1 MTTPR
6 TWSPAARALTMT
18 TVSMLATA
26 AVLVAGLSPA
36 EAATVQSTRQ
46 HRSVQDLPGLGVGKA
61 KGSETGVPAGSKL
74 SAQQVAPG
82 VLGSRASKTGTK
94 ADLTPPPAAAPTVA
108 PSPQAGAKLSS
119 RSTYETVWS
128 NQDGTKTA
136 QMSANPLNV
145 KDATGKWVG
154 IDSTLSKSS
163 SGEYSAP
170 NNPVRP
176 RFTASTGSG
185 SSDFSVTSAETGD
198 QVSFQ
203 LQGEKHVSAR
213 SPREAE
219 VKASDEAGASA
230 SHGVAYDGIL
240 PGADASYQVDSA
252 GVKEVLIL
260 QAAPTSAHP
269 SYSWTVRAPGLTLS
283 KGDNDTVVFT
293 NKHGEQ
299 VFYIPTPVMTDSSGT
314 EGVSGDALATIPV
327 TIRHDSGSDW
337 TITLTPDAGWLN
349 DPSRVYPVSVDPS
362 IDSGRDS
369 FTAFESLN
377 NGASVNI
384 TEPHAWIGNSRLN
397 SAPSVWRSVVH
408 YPYESLFGMQILSAK
423 LNETEAD
430 AGTANVTSSEA
441 GWAHANTWNCQT
453 SNESTTSFTYGYYGT
468 ASFDVTSIVNT
479 WVSNKTSAQPFC
491 LRGDENP
498 GLYTYKAV
506 SSDLWISYETP
517 PLVNGSPTTIADPNP
532 GFPSQQSAPGATSSG
547 APTAAPPVTSL
558 TPTLNINATQDGSNG
573 NALQYQFMVSTNST
587 VYPNPMWWTPWQ
599 TGPAGSS
606 VQGLNATVPAGVL
619 RPGTQYYW
627 TAVVQ
632 DQNGIQAWSPT
643 YSFKTTS
650 LPTYGSTGVFSPQD
664 GSVVASTTPTLVA
677 PLATATNGQPLSYEI
692 RLTSGSDGSSG
703 QIAQSPLCAT
713 SGSACVINTSA
724 GTVSW
729 PVPASI
735 LQDGASYT
743 WVEVINDGYGDYTQ
757 TANST
762 TGVNRLTVN
771 TRIATPGPS
780 PTDSAGPVSV
790 NLANGNVSAAFTSP
804 TVSTVG
810 GSMGLNFSY
819 NSLLASNQGLVG
831 TYYNESQ
838 SSPTFNYTNPAG
850 TQALVRT
857 DSAIDF
863 DWGGAAPDSAV
874 NQTDFQVQWNG
885 YLTPAPGTYAFGFQ
899 SDDGVE
905 LSLGNTAI
913 ITDQWT
919 PRHDTSPVMENA
931 AAQILTVSGSTWTI
945 GSQSGQLPIPVT
957 VNYYQQT
964 GSADVYLEAETMSG
978 STWST
983 PQIVPASWFSKTPTL
998 LPGGWASSGAILGDA
1013 GTYVSAS
1020 KQGGSVVVTDAAGG
1034 THTYAL
1040 ASTGGYTPPPGE
1052 QSVLTTDGNGN
1063 LVLTDESG
1071 TVYQFNAA
1079 GLVTSATPAVDA
1091 GAKPATPVPNYN
1103 ASRQLTSLSD
1113 PLSGTTSNGTTTY
1126 SRQVQFS
1133 YLSSTTIASST
1144 KSGSNYAAGACAPP
1158 SSTNTT
1164 FGQITN
1170 QGITTGTDST
1180 AYPSTSDAGMLCQ
1193 ILYPDGTTTQL
1204 YYNVN
1209 GQLAEIV
1216 DPGSEVTNLG
1226 YTYDSSTGRY
1236 LLSAIRNPLANDWL
1250 AADTTRNPAGPVTT
1264 NIAYDASDRAT
1275 TVTLPAPDG
1284 VTTAKAPQKTYTYG
1298 TGTTYVDV
1306 AGLSV
1311 PTTGGS
1317 NGHAATVTYNQNLQE
1332 LTATGASGLIAQS
1345 MWNSHD
1351 NKLASI
1357 DPLGHESSTVY
1368 DQEERAVASYGS
1380 APSSCFTGVQAATAT
1395 QPANGPLPASSTCAA
1410 TGLPVAETDATFDGN
1425 LHGLAATWYNNT
1437 LLSGAPAAYSL
1448 GIPAAPGATGGATDG
1463 SINYT
1468 WTNTA
1473 NTGAVSPI
1481 TGDTGTIVGGSG
1493 GANWTAM
1500 FSGLIT
1506 FPTAGTYTFYTYA
1519 DDGTDLWINDQLII
1533 NNLSSSSPHF
1543 AGATKSFTVT
1553 AGQTLRIRLA
1563 YLQLTGGSV
1572 LQLGATTNGSVPST
1586 YSPTASTVI
1595 PASWLSPAYNL
1606 TTSTTAKDATSS
1618 TATASQVASTTATT
1632 SYSKPWY
1639 GIASGKTI
1647 DPTGLNLTSSATY
1660 EAAGSGYFRQLT
1672 ATKPAG
1678 SATTTTNVYYGQS
1691 GVAATTDQAACG
1703 IPAGTNQFGMLK
1715 SGTGPTPAVGSAQS
1729 VTYVYDILGRVV
1741 GEKNASDTAWTCMT
1755 YDARGRISSTSIP
1768 AFGSAPARTVSESYT
1783 SDGTATGDPL
1793 TTSVTDP
1800 QGTVKTVSDLLDR
1813 TLSYTDVWGTVTTT
1827 SYNQLSQVTSVTSTP
1842 SGQAAATQA
1851 YTYNIDGQVTQITDG
1866 GSVLQTM
1873 TYTTGVLSAVSAPSG
1888 AGNAGNG
1895 VTGTF
1900 TQGPTGA
1907 VSGMSWAFPNG
1918 QAAVSDQV
1926 TRSQSGKVLTDTLA
1940 DGATQYASSYTY
1952 DAADRLTA
1960 ATVPGNQEIWSYA
1973 ATGGCGANTAAGA
1986 DGNRT
1991 GFTDTPT
1998 GGTAWSVAYC
2008 YDNADRLTGDTI
2020 TNPQAGADTLA
2031 STNLSGSNLSYDAH
2045 GNTTQLADQTLTW
2058 DGSDRLVSI
2067 TSTGGANPANA
2078 ASISYVR
2085 DATDRVIQ
2093 ETVTSGGNTTTQK
2106 YSYTGG
2112 GDSPDYILTTTGA
2125 ITDRLLSLAGGVMFN
2140 ATGTGSAWSYP
2151 DVHGDVVV
2159 TCDGTGARTG
2169 NIGLFDPF
2177 GSPIDPTTH
2186 TIGTFAADG
2195 DQPSNLSGT
2204 ANALGWEG
2212 SHDKLTDHAGDIT
2225 GIEMGAR
2232 QYVAALGRFLSTD
2245 PVAGGNSNDYNYPN
2259 DPINMTDLSGKV
2271 SLADIGRF
2279 LTTGPV
2285 GDLINIGCMFA
2296 WGAVAIACGVVQGL
2310 AYLARGDLASAAATA
2325 VGLVAGAFLG
2335 YAMGKVL
2342 SHLFKEA
2349 TGMLVPEIRS
2359 QVRRVVHHIIHP
2371 RAPRMAL
2378 KMRHTDRFALQTWM
2392 ASTVVAGGANYV
2404 TSNVLHG
2411 RRAF

>member
-1 MTTPR
+1 
-6 TWSPAARALTMT
+6 MT

-61 KGSETGVPAGSKL
+61 KGSETGVAAGSQL

-94 ADLTPPPAAAPTVA
+94 ADLTPPAAVAPTVA

-128 NQDGTKTA
+128 NPDGTKTA

-145 KDATGKWVG
+145 KDSTGKWVG
-154 IDSTLSKSS
+154 IDSTVSKSS
-163 SGEYSAP
+163 SGEYSAS

-176 RFTASTGSG
+176 RFSASTGSG

-213 SPREAE
+213 SPRDAE

-230 SHGVAYDGIL
+230 SHGVAYEGIL
-240 PGADASYQVDSA
+240 PGTDASYQVDSA
-252 GVKEVLIL
+252 GVKEALIL
-260 QAAPTSAHP
+260 QSAPTSAHP

-293 NKHGEQ
+293 NKHREQ

-337 TITLTPDAGWLN
+337 TITLTPDAAWLN

-369 FTAFESLN
+369 FTAFESTN
-377 NGASVNI
+377 NGASV
-384 TEPHAWIGNSRLN
+384 TTTAPHAWIGNSRVN
-397 SAPSVWRSVVH
+397 NAPSVWRSVLH
-408 YPYESLFGMQILSAK
+408 YPYESLFGMQVLAAK
-423 LNETEAD
+423 LNESEAD

-468 ASFDVTSIVNT
+468 ASFDVTGIVNT
-479 WVSNKTSAQPFC
+479 WVSQRSSGGSFC

-498 GLYTYKAV
+498 SVYTYKAV
-506 SSDLWISYETP
+506 NSDLWISYETR
-517 PLVNGSPTTIADPNP
+517 PLVNGNPTTIADPNP
-532 GFPSQQSAPGATSSG
+532 GFSSQQSAPGATSSG
-547 APTAAPPVTSL
+547 APTATPPVTST
-558 TPTLNINATQDGSNG
+558 TPTLNVNATQDGSNG
-573 NALQYQFMVSTNST
+573 NPLQYQYFVSTNPS
-587 VYPNPMWWTPWQ
+587 VYANRQWWTPWM
-599 TGPAGSS
+599 TAPAGSS
-606 VQGLNATVPAGVL
+606 VQGLAATVPTGVL
-619 RPGTQYYW
+619 SPGTQYYW

-650 LPTYGSTGVFSPQD
+650 LPTYGATGVFSPQD

-743 WVEVINDGYGDYTQ
+743 WVEVVNDGYGDYTQ

-810 GSMGLNFSY
+810 GSMGLNFAY
-819 NSLLASNQGLVG
+819 NSLLASNQGLTG

-838 SSPTFNYTNPAG
+838 TSPTWDYTNPAG

-857 DSAIDF
+857 DTAIDF

-874 NQTDFQVQWNG
+874 TPTNFQVQWTG
-885 YLTPAPGTYAFGFQ
+885 YMTPADGTYAFGFQ

-905 LSLGNTAI
+905 LSLNNSPV
-913 ITDQWT
+913 ITDLWT
-919 PRHDTSPVMENA
+919 PRHDTTPAMETG
-931 AAQILTVSGSTWTI
+931 AAQILTVWQGKWTLN
-945 GSQSGQLPIPVT
+945 GQSGNLPIPVT
-957 VNYYQQT
+957 LNYYQRA
-964 GSADVYLEAETMSG
+964 GSSYVYFESESQSG
-978 STWST
+978 STWGT
-983 PQIVPASWFSKTPTL
+983 PQLVPASWFTKTPTL

-1020 KQGGSVVVTDAAGG
+1020 KQGGSVVVTDVDGG
-1034 THTYAL
+1034 THTYART
-1040 ASTGGYTPPPGE
+1040 SSGGYTPPPGE

-1091 GAKPATPVPNYN
+1091 GAKPATPVPSYN

-1113 PLSGTTSNGTTTY
+1113 PLSASTSGGSTTY

-1133 YLSSTTIASST
+1133 YLSSSTIASSAT
-1144 KSGSNYAAGACAPP
+1144 SGSNYAAGSCAPP

-1170 QGITTGTDST
+1170 PGTTTGTDST

-1216 DPGSEVTNLG
+1216 DPGNEVTNLG

-1236 LLSAIRNPLANDWL
+1236 LLNSIRNPLANDWL
-1250 AADTTRNPAGPVTT
+1250 AADATRNASGPVTT
-1264 NIAYDASDRAT
+1264 NISYDSSDRAT
-1275 TVTLPAPDG
+1275 SVTLPAPDG
-1284 VTTAKAPQKTYTYG
+1284 VTSAQQPQKTYTYSAPA
-1298 TGTTYVDV
+1298 TPSANGTTYVDV
-1306 AGLSV
+1306 AGLTV
-1311 PTTGGS
+1311 PATGGS
-1317 NGHAATVTYNQNLQE
+1317 NGHAATVTYNQNLQQ
-1332 LTATGASGLIAQS
+1332 LSSASASGLTAQTV
-1345 MWNSHD
+1345 WNSHD

-1357 DPLGHESSTVY
+1357 DPQGHESSTVY

-1380 APSSCFTGVQAATAT
+1380 APSSCFTGIQAATAT
-1395 QPANGPLPASSTCAA
+1395 QPANGPVPASSTCAA
-1410 TGLPVAETDATFDGN
+1410 TGLPVAETDTTYDGN
-1425 LHGLAATWYNNT
+1425 LHGLAATWYIKT

-1448 GIPAAPGATGGATDG
+1448 GIPAAAGATGGATDG
-1463 SINYT
+1463 SINYN

-1481 TGDTGTIVGGSG
+1481 TGDTGTVVGGSS
-1493 GANWTAM
+1493 GANWTAQ

-1506 FPTAGTYTFYTYA
+1506 FPSAGTYTFYTYA

-1572 LQLGATTNGSVPST
+1572 LQLGATTNGAVPST

-1606 TTSTTAKDATSS
+1606 ATSTTAKDATNS
-1618 TATASQVASTTATT
+1618 TATASQATSTTATT

-1639 GIASGKTI
+1639 GIVSGSTV
-1647 DPTGLNLTSSATY
+1647 DPGGLNLTSSATY
-1660 EAAGSGYFRQLT
+1660 EAAGSGYFRRLT
-1672 ATKPAG
+1672 STKPGG

-1703 IPAGTNQFGMLK
+1703 IPSGTNQFGMLK
-1715 SGTGPTPAVGSAQS
+1715 SSTGPAPATGSALS
-1729 VTYVYDILGRVV
+1729 VTYVYDVLGRIV
-1741 GEKNASDTAWTCMT
+1741 GEKNASDAAWTCMS
-1755 YDARGRISSTSIP
+1755 YDARGRVVSTAVP
-1768 AFGSAPARTVSESYT
+1768 AFGSSPARTVTESYT

-1800 QGTVKTVSDLLDR
+1800 QGTVKSVSDLLGR
-1813 TLSYTDVWGTVTTT
+1813 TDSYTDVWGTVTAT

-1842 SGQAAATQA
+1842 SGQPAATEA

-1873 TYTTGVLSAVSAPSG
+1873 TYTTGVLTAVSDPSG

-1895 VTGTF
+1895 VNGTF
-1900 TQGPTGA
+1900 TQDPAGA
-1907 VSGMSWAFPNG
+1907 ISGISWAFPNG
-1918 QAAVSDQV
+1918 QATVSDQV
-1926 TRSQSGKVLTDTLA
+1926 TRSQSGKVLTDTLT
-1940 DGATQYASSYTY
+1940 DGSTQYASSYTY

-1960 ATVPGNQEIWSYA
+1960 ATVPGNQESWSYA

-2020 TNPQAGADTLA
+2020 SNPQVGADTLA
-2031 STNLSGSNLSYDAH
+2031 STNLGAGNLSYDGH
-2045 GNTTQLADQTLTW
+2045 GNTAQLADQTLTW
-2058 DGSDRLVSI
+2058 DGSDRLASI
-2067 TSTGGANPANA
+2067 TSTGGASPANA

-2093 ETVTSGGNTTTQK
+2093 ETVTSGGKTTTQK
-2106 YSYTGG
+2106 YAYTGG
-2112 GDSPDYILTTTGA
+2112 GDSPDFILTTTGA
-2125 ITDRLLSLAGGVMFN
+2125 ITDRMLSLPGGVMFN
-2140 ATGTGSAWSYP
+2140 AQGTGSTWSYP
-2151 DVHGDVVV
+2151 NVHGDVVV

-2177 GSPIDPTTH
+2177 GNPIDPTTH
-2186 TIGTFAADG
+2186 TIETFAADG

-2204 ANALGWEG
+2204 TNALGWEG
-2212 SHDKLTDHAGDIT
+2212 SHDKLTDRVGDIT
-2225 GIEMGAR
+2225 GVEMGAR

-2259 DPINMTDLSGKV
+2259 DPTNMTDLTGQRSIPNACWGHSKRWCASYHATSKRV
-2271 SLADIGRF
+2271 NARIGNFVGQFGSHHKSRGVDWHEIGRVSVDVII
-2279 LTTGPV
+2279 GV
-2285 GDLINIGCMFA
+2285 GIGIATAAVCVGSIGIGCGIAIVAFA
-2296 WGAVAIACGVVQGL
+2296 GL
-2310 AYLARGDLASAAATA
+2310 AILSTSANDA
-2325 VGLVAGAFLG
+2325 LWEHRNPGAEMRRNIRDPWQWFTSIWG
-2335 YAMGKVL
+2335 QGK
-2342 SHLFKEA
+2342 
-2349 TGMLVPEIRS
+2349 GG
-2359 QVRRVVHHIIHP
+2359 
-2371 RAPRMAL
+2371 
-2378 KMRHTDRFALQTWM
+2378 
-2392 ASTVVAGGANYV
+2392 AGGYE
-2404 TSNVLHG
+2404 
-2411 RRAF
+2411 F